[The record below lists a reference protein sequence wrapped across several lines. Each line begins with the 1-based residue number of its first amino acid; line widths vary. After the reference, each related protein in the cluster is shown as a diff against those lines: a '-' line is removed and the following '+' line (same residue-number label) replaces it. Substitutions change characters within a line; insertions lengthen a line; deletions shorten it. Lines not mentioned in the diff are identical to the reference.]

1 MLHRECLA
9 SCKHAIASDIFLAGQ
24 RNPPF
29 NLAIIDVEDHTDFEL
44 RKACGPQ
51 CFRMALP
58 EQFTVR
64 CQSAIFHSLT
74 GF

>member
-1 MLHRECLA
+1 MSGLA
-9 SCKHAIASDIFLAGQ
+9 SCKHATASDIFLAGQ

-29 NLAIIDVEDHTDFEL
+29 NLAIIDVEDHMDFER

-51 CFRMALP
+51 CFRMARP

-64 CQSAIFHSLT
+64 CQSAIFRSLME
-74 GF
+74 F